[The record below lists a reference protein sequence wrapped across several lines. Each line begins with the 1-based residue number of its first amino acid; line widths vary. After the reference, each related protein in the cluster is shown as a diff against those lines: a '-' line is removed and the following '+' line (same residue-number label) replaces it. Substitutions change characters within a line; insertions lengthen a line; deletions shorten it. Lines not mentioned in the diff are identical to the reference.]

1 MIKRL
6 GLAMFVLFVLLVL
19 DIRSNSQYAA
29 EPSAP
34 VPEHVSDEVIV
45 RFREG
50 VDESR
55 KDLARFRVSGN
66 RKKIFK
72 TVRGL
77 EVIKLPRNISVQEA
91 IAIYEQD
98 PDVLYAEPNYK
109 LRLTAKPELTATPND
124 PSFGSLYGLT
134 RINAPAAWNITTG
147 SSNAVV
153 AVIDTG
159 IDYTHPDLAANM
171 FHNTA
176 DCNSDGIDND
186 GNGYIDDC
194 FGIDVANGDSD
205 PMDDHYHGTH
215 VAGTIGA
222 VGNNAIGIVGVN
234 WNVQLLACKFF
245 DASGSATTEGA
256 IECLEYV
263 KEMKDRGVNIV
274 ATNNSWGGDE
284 NSQALYDAI
293 DVQRQ
298 HGILL
303 IAGAGNGNAF
313 GIGQNNDSVPFYPC
327 NYFLANIICV
337 AATTSTDAKA
347 SFSNFGKHTVHV
359 GAPGNN
365 ILSTLPGNSYG
376 SLSGTSMATPHVS
389 GVAALLKAQDSNRDW
404 RTIKNLILAGGDTV
418 SSMANTIT
426 GKRINANGAM
436 TCSNKVI
443 QARLQPIANTIS
455 ASPGVTV
462 NLGFQNIN
470 CANPNGNVPV
480 SVSPGNSTVTL
491 LDDGTG
497 TDQAAGDGIYSA
509 QWTPTAAGTYT
520 LIFPGNDSVSVT
532 VANPTISVTPSSLNF
547 GFVNVGISKDLN
559 VVVKNSGGGILAG
572 TTTTSAPLSIVA
584 GGSYNLSAGQSQ
596 NVTVRFTPT
605 SASNFANNVT
615 FTGGGDASLSVTGVG
630 LPPATVS
637 VTPPSVAAGGT
648 VTATWS
654 GIGSPTSTDWIGL
667 YPTGASD
674 QYTSRISWRYTTGTA
689 SGSVPY
695 TIPATLAPGTYELR
709 LFTNFTYN
717 RIGTSNTFTV
727 TASPPVTASLSVTP
741 SSIAAG
747 GTVTVTWSGIAAPTS
762 TDWIGLY
769 APGTPDSYQYYYR
782 WQYTTGTA
790 SGSMPFAIPATLPPG
805 TYELRLYANFTYN
818 RIGTSNSFAVN
829 AP

>member
-443 QARLQPIANTIS
+443 QARLQPIANTIT
-455 ASPGVTV
+455 ASPGVPV

-747 GTVTVTWSGIAAPTS
+747 GTVTATWSGIAAPTS